1 MVFGIFLRPSIASM
15 IFPQLDLLEL
25 TARAKTAL
33 YVHQEG
39 RERESQG
46 RRAARRFGIAPADS
60 AFLCI
65 F

>member
-39 RERESQG
+39 RERERVRAEG
-46 RRAARRFGIAPADS
+46 RHVDLA
-60 AFLCI
+60 
-65 F
+65 